1 MFGKE
6 AGGERLLHAGGDE
19 DTAFGVF
26 GFGTAVE
33 SYAGTTGD
41 LQEDGQ
47 GALETRGLRDGDAID
62 KCGDKVVGVFEGVAD
77 IMQTLNKE
85 PGTLVDIMRG
95 AVEFAVDGFV
105 VRHCTNKFVV
115 HRSKIFKN
123 DSKNYS
129 ACGDKNIAKM
139 QNILSTIIN
148 N

>member
-1 MFGKE
+1 MLGEE
-6 AGGERLLHAGGDE
+6 ASGEGWLHIGGDE

-26 GFGTAVE
+26 GAGTAVE
-33 SYAGTTGD
+33 ADTGTTGD
-41 LQEDGQ
+41 LQEDRQ
-47 GALETRGLRDGDAID
+47 GAFETRGLRDGDAID

-95 AVEFAVDGFV
+95 AIEFAGDGFS
-105 VRHCTNKFVV
+105 VRHGTDEFIV

-123 DSKNYS
+123 DPKNYS